1 MNAEIYLG
9 IAGNFTDHLKQA
21 GELADFV
28 NIKTAEADA
37 PKGLFP
43 FFIPNAKNFLSIN
56 PLSHNTIILKPGQT
70 LQVEPEIALFCEL
83 TYENNQV
90 TKITPTHFTA
100 FNDCSIRQTDAPKIS
115 LKKNWGPASKG
126 LAKEWIPYEEINEY
140 RLTSYL
146 KRDDQLIQ
154 YGEDSALKDYSY
166 FGEKLLNW
174 IKNQLNTQKDEGPL
188 ENLPALIELSN
199 YPKTALIAIGATRYT
214 EIGEKT
220 FLQKDNEISVIT
232 YHQND
237 PSKKI
242 TLHQI
247 VVVGDL

>member
-1 MNAEIYLG
+1 MMDAEIYLG

-21 GELADFV
+21 GELADFA

-43 FFIPNAKNFLSIN
+43 FFVPNAKNFLGIN
-56 PLSHNTIILKPGQT
+56 PLSHDKINLLPGQT
-70 LQVEPEIALFCEL
+70 LQVEPEIALLCQL
-83 TYENNQV
+83 QYTDK
-90 TKITPTHFTA
+90 KISAVTPTHFTA

-115 LKKNWGPASKG
+115 LKKNWGPSSKG
-126 LAKEWIPYEEINEY
+126 LAKEWLPYEEINEY
-140 RLTSYL
+140 RLCSHL

-188 ENLPALIELSN
+188 EDLPTLIELSN

-214 EIGEKT
+214 EIGETT
-220 FLQKDNEISVIT
+220 FLQKNDEIFIT
-232 YHQND
+232 TYNG
-237 PSKKI
+237 PKKI